1 MNLRSHTLLLSVL
14 ITLTLTTGCKHQGE
28 GVVEGASLTLE
39 GCLEDEPVT
48 RFEPFRMELNFMQVM
63 RHEDVVML
71 NFSPGIRRWPV
82 PDLFALTIDDLALI
96 QEEIESH
103 GSAIRDIEDGQ
114 VGISLHLAE
123 TCIDTSQ
130 SLKAKNGTVTF
141 TALKTMRGDDIRG
154 RVTFDLVDLRTHE
167 TVGEALSAEWDFK
180 VTVGTPHQPFA
191 DPFSTTE

>member
-1 MNLRSHTLLLSVL
+1 MIRPHTLLLAAL
-14 ITLTLTTGCKHQGE
+14 IALTVASACKHQGE
-28 GVVEGASLTLE
+28 GVVQGESLTLKQ
-39 GCLEDEPVT
+39 CLEDEPVT

-82 PDLFALTIDDLALI
+82 PDLFALTIDDLTLI
-96 QEEIESH
+96 QEDIASH
-103 GSAIRDIEDGQ
+103 GVAVRHIEDGK
-114 VGISLHLAE
+114 VGVSLHLPE

-130 SLKAKNGTVTF
+130 SLRAQNGTVTF
-141 TALKTMRGDDIRG
+141 TAFKTMRGDDIRG
-154 RVTFDLVDLRTHE
+154 NVTFDLVDLRTDE

-191 DPFSTTE
+191 DPFATTE